1 MKSILKGL
9 AKWLGGIVGG
19 ALTVMLVIVLMPY
32 AGSLADTLLPDVSG
46 LYIRNAAILSQQLE
60 ESARLETLVV
70 TGEGVMSASVD
81 ALFFGTVSTVNADY
95 TYTGSYGIDLQKV
108 EISLH
113 GNQVVFTLPQP
124 EVLADSID
132 YGEVYRDGFLDG
144 AVRLDD
150 KELHAL
156 FEAEK
161 DKWRQQYLTGEHAP
175 ELQQACIS
183 AFERT
188 ILAWMSQANS
198 RLTYTIRWAT
208 AAE

>member
-1 MKSILKGL
+1 MKSFMKGAL
-9 AKWLGGIVGG
+9 KWLGGIVGS
-19 ALTVMLVIVLMPY
+19 AVTLVLVIVLMPY

-81 ALFFGTVSTVNADY
+81 ALFFGTVSTLNADY
-95 TYTGSYGIDLQKV
+95 TYTGSYGIDLEKV
-108 EISLH
+108 QLSLQ
-113 GNQVVFTLPQP
+113 GNRIIFTLPLP
-124 EVLADSID
+124 EVLADNIEF
-132 YGEVYRDGFLDG
+132 GQVYRDGWLDG

-150 KELHAL
+150 KEVQELMT
-156 FEAEK
+156 AEK
-161 DKWRQQYLTGEHAP
+161 EKWRQQYLTGEHAP
-175 ELQQACIS
+175 ELQQACLS

-198 RLTYTIRWAT
+198 RLTYEIRWAQ

>member
-124 EVLADSID
+124 EVLADSIE
-132 YGEVYRDGFLDG
+132 YGEVYRDGWLS
-144 AVRLDD
+144 
-150 KELHAL
+150 
-156 FEAEK
+156 
-161 DKWRQQYLTGEHAP
+161 YGE
-175 ELQQACIS
+175 
-183 AFERT
+183 
-188 ILAWMSQANS
+188 
-198 RLTYTIRWAT
+198 YG
-208 AAE
+208 